1 MRRTDLHTPDRT
13 TRRGERGESLLE
25 FAFASVIFFLV
36 VFGTLEF
43 GHAIWQ
49 YNLVS
54 DLAQEGARWA
64 SVRGSTSSSPASA
77 ADVQTFVRSRAYGLN
92 VTVTTAPVPS
102 TMSGNGTN
110 TVAVTV
116 QQNFSLAV
124 PFLSSSTIPMSSTA
138 RMVMSR

>member
-1 MRRTDLHTPDRT
+1 MQRTDNPASRRRS
-13 TRRGERGESLLE
+13 RRGERGETLLE
-25 FAFASVIFFLV
+25 FAFASVVFFLV

-64 SVRGSTSSSPASA
+64 SVRGSTSSSPASEQ
-77 ADVQTFVRSRAYGLN
+77 DVEDFVRTRAYGLQVE
-92 VTVTTAPVPS
+92 VTAVPVPS
-102 TMSGNGTN
+102 TMAGNGTN
-110 TVAVTV
+110 VVAVTV

-124 PFLSSSTIPMSSTA
+124 PFLSSNTIPMSSTA

>member
-1 MRRTDLHTPDRT
+1 MPRTDLNRAGRLP
-13 TRRGERGESLLE
+13 RRGERGETLLE
-25 FAFASVIFFLV
+25 FAFASLIFFLV

-77 ADVQTFVRSRAYGLN
+77 ADVQTYVRSRAYGLN

-102 TMSGNGTN
+102 TMTGNGSN
-110 TVAVTV
+110 IVAVTV
-116 QQNFSLAV
+116 QQNFPLSV
-124 PFLSSSTIPMSSTA
+124 PFLPSSTIAMSSTA

>member
-1 MRRTDLHTPDRT
+1 MPRTDMRRPGRSS
-13 TRRGERGESLLE
+13 RRGERGETLLE

-64 SVRGSTSSSPASA
+64 SVRGSTSSSPATA
-77 ADVQTFVRSRAYGLN
+77 ADVQTFVRSRAYGLT

-102 TMSGNGTN
+102 SMSGNGTN

-116 QQNFSLAV
+116 QQNFALAV
-124 PFLSSSTIPMSSTA
+124 PFLSASTIPMSSTA

>member
-1 MRRTDLHTPDRT
+1 MLRADMLRPVRSSRHR
-13 TRRGERGESLLE
+13 ERGESLIE
-25 FAFASVIFFLV
+25 FAFASVVFFLV

-102 TMSGNGTN
+102 TMSGNGSN
-110 TVAVTV
+110 IVAVTV
-116 QQNFSLAV
+116 QQNFAIAV
-124 PFLSSSTIPMSSTA
+124 PFLSANTIPMSSTA

>member
-1 MRRTDLHTPDRT
+1 MQRIDNPASRRRS
-13 TRRGERGESLLE
+13 RRGERGETLLE

-64 SVRGSTSSSPASA
+64 SVRGSTSSTPASA
-77 ADVQTFVRSRAYGLN
+77 ADVQTYVRSRAYGLN
-92 VTVTTAPVPS
+92 VTVSTTPVPS

-110 TVAVTV
+110 VVAVTV

-124 PFLSSSTIPMSSTA
+124 PFLSANTIPMSSTA

>member
-1 MRRTDLHTPDRT
+1 MRRTDMLKVGRPS
-13 TRRGERGESLLE
+13 RRGERGETLLE

-77 ADVQTFVRSRAYGLN
+77 ADVQTYVRSRAYGLN

-102 TMSGNGTN
+102 TMSGNGN
-110 TVAVTV
+110 NIVAVTV
-116 QQNFSLAV
+116 QQNFSLNV
-124 PFLSSSTIPMSSTA
+124 PFLASNTIPMSSTA